1 MSKTNE
7 LIEKLTGK
15 ARQKEAV
22 GDAYSTVKLARA
34 KDRLSTEDMAH
45 HILDDFIEL
54 HGDRYYG
61 DDKSIVSG
69 VGFLAG
75 RPVTLI
81 GSQKGHTLDE
91 NIARNFGSSYP
102 EGYRKAYR
110 MMEQAEKFQRPV
122 LTVVNT
128 AGAYCSPEAE
138 SRGIGSAIAQNLL
151 LMSQLTVTI
160 VTLIVGEGGS
170 GGALALAFSNKVW
183 MMQHSMY
190 SVLSP
195 EGFASILYKD
205 ANLAKEA
212 ANKMKL
218 TPSDL
223 LDLGVI
229 ERIII
234 EENESG
240 SIQKKALMAQL
251 KADLILELSQYDH
264 LSPEEIVAQRQAR
277 FNRF

>member
-22 GDAYSTVKLARA
+22 EDAYSTVKLARA
-34 KDRLSTEDMAH
+34 KDRLSTEDITH

-151 LMSQLTVTI
+151 LMSQLTVPI

-218 TPSDL
+218 TPNDL

-264 LSPEEIVAQRQAR
+264 LSPEEIVARRQAR

>member
-22 GDAYSTVKLARA
+22 EDAYSTVKLARA
-34 KDRLSTEDMAH
+34 KDRLSTEDVAH

-151 LMSQLTVTI
+151 LMSQLTVPI

-218 TPSDL
+218 TPNDL

>member
-22 GDAYSTVKLARA
+22 EDAYSTVKLARA
-34 KDRLSTEDMAH
+34 KDRLSTEDVAH

-151 LMSQLTVTI
+151 VMSQLTVPI

-218 TPSDL
+218 TPNDL

-234 EENESG
+234 EENESD

-251 KADLILELSQYDH
+251 KADFILELSQYDH

>member
-22 GDAYSTVKLARA
+22 EDAYSTVKLARA
-34 KDRLSTEDMAH
+34 KDRLSTEDITH

-151 LMSQLTVTI
+151 LMSQLTVPI

-218 TPSDL
+218 TPNDL

>member
-22 GDAYSTVKLARA
+22 EDAYSTVKLARA
-34 KDRLSTEDMAH
+34 KDRLSTEDITH
-45 HILDDFIEL
+45 HILDYFIEL

-151 LMSQLTVTI
+151 LMSQLTVPI

-218 TPSDL
+218 TPNDL

>member
-15 ARQKEAV
+15 ARQKEV
-22 GDAYSTVKLARA
+22 VEDAYSTVKLARA
-34 KDRLSTEDMAH
+34 KDRLSTEDITH

-151 LMSQLTVTI
+151 LMSQLTVPI

-218 TPSDL
+218 TPNDL

>member
-22 GDAYSTVKLARA
+22 EDAYSTVKLARA
-34 KDRLSTEDMAH
+34 KDRLSTEDVAH

-151 LMSQLTVTI
+151 VMSQLTVPI

-218 TPSDL
+218 TPNDL

-234 EENESG
+234 EENESD

>member
-15 ARQKEAV
+15 ACQKEAV
-22 GDAYSTVKLARA
+22 EDAYSTVKLARA
-34 KDRLSTEDMAH
+34 KDRLSTEDITH

-151 LMSQLTVTI
+151 LMSQLTVPI

-218 TPSDL
+218 TPNDL

-234 EENESG
+234 EENESD

>member
-22 GDAYSTVKLARA
+22 EDAYSTVKLARA
-34 KDRLSTEDMAH
+34 KDRLSTEDITH

-151 LMSQLTVTI
+151 LMSQLTVAI

-218 TPSDL
+218 TPNDL

-264 LSPEEIVAQRQAR
+264 LSPEEIVARRQAR

>member
-22 GDAYSTVKLARA
+22 EDAYSTVKLARA
-34 KDRLSTEDMAH
+34 KDRLSTEDIAH

-151 LMSQLTVTI
+151 LMSQLTVPI

-218 TPSDL
+218 TPNDL

-240 SIQKKALMAQL
+240 SIQKKVLMAQL

-264 LSPEEIVAQRQAR
+264 STLR
-277 FNRF
+277 

>member
-15 ARQKEAV
+15 ARQKEV
-22 GDAYSTVKLARA
+22 VEDAYSTVKLARA
-34 KDRLSTEDMAH
+34 KDRLSTEDITH

-151 LMSQLTVTI
+151 VMSQLTVPI

-218 TPSDL
+218 TPNDL

>member
-22 GDAYSTVKLARA
+22 EDAYSTVKLARA
-34 KDRLSTEDMAH
+34 KDRLSTEDIAH

-151 LMSQLTVTI
+151 VMSQLTVPI

-218 TPSDL
+218 TPNDL

-234 EENESG
+234 EENESD

-251 KADLILELSQYDH
+251 KADFILELSQYDH

>member
-22 GDAYSTVKLARA
+22 EDAYSTVKLARA
-34 KDRLSTEDMAH
+34 KDRLSTEDITH

-151 LMSQLTVTI
+151 LMSQLTVPI

-218 TPSDL
+218 TPNDL

-251 KADLILELSQYDH
+251 KADFILELSQYDH